1 VKRLRLLLD
10 QMLDEE
16 VAQALR
22 DLGHDVVRVSEVG
35 LACADDEAILGR
47 AVSEGRVL
55 LTLDEHFG
63 DWTVLPL
70 SRHFGVV
77 RVKADPATSRNVL
90 ALMLPFLER
99 AADSDLRNHLVI
111 LRPRG
116 ARWVR
121 TAAPS
126 HPTQTHVGQ
135 APAISGDLDALLRDA
150 PRAVDSFHP
159 YHWKFMKDLERRAQE
174 VVMRQAVEQAV
185 EFLVD
190 VVYLKRPYGFDRD
203 TVRRQLLGHPSEI
216 AAALRALC
224 DVDRLDYDAMEVLA
238 CVPRFGVRGGRAF
251 NSAVFRLVKP
261 QSFGIIDWRNVAVL
275 AGATG
280 FEGLV
285 SPPVEF
291 SQFSRDDILALRGH
305 LPFTMDVYRAY
316 NDVLRALAQR
326 YERTAAEIDLVL
338 WTYSIQRQ
346 PFGRLA
352 PRLFSSLFVLTPQD
366 RESLRRDHRPVAERM
381 VERYLT
387 SLKETGWLTPDHL
400 IRELSSL
407 FLFIRDECKA
417 FGRGKQE
424 GLRSHVNRIV
434 AVLDEAIGSGSP
446 KQLLSLWTRWQ
457 NMVDTLSRSYR
468 GISLPGSMVLEGY
481 MVLED
486 FIPVK
491 RYVESVYDAATLE
504 PKHACE

>member
-1 VKRLRLLLD
+1 MKGLRLLVD

-22 DLGHDVVRVSEVG
+22 DRGHDVVRVSDVG
-35 LACADDEAILGR
+35 LACADDETILARAIR
-47 AVSEGRVL
+47 EARVL

-70 SRHFGVV
+70 SHHFGVV
-77 RVKADPATSRNVL
+77 RVKANPATSRNVL
-90 ALMLPFLER
+90 ALVLPFLER
-99 AADSDLRNHLVI
+99 AADRDLRNHLVI

-121 TAAPS
+121 TATTS
-126 HPTQTHVGQ
+126 HPTHTHLGQ
-135 APAISGDLDALLRDA
+135 VPVISGDLEALLRDA
-150 PRAVDSFHP
+150 PRAVDSYHP
-159 YHWKFMKDLERRAQE
+159 HHWEFMKDLERRARE

-190 VVYLKRPYGFDRD
+190 VVYLKQPHGFDRD
-203 TVRRQLLGHPSEI
+203 AVRRQLLGHPSEI
-216 AAALRALC
+216 TAALRALRE
-224 DVDRLDYDAMEVLA
+224 VDRLKYDAMEVLA
-238 CVPRFGVRGGRAF
+238 RVPRFGLRGGRAF

-275 AGATG
+275 AGAPG

-305 LPFTMDVYRAY
+305 LPFTMDVYRPY

-346 PFGRLA
+346 PFGPPGTPA
-352 PRLFSSLFVLTPQD
+352 FSSQFALTTDD
-366 RESLRRDHRPVAERM
+366 RELLRRDHGPVAERM
-381 VERYLT
+381 VETYLT
-387 SLKETGWLTPDHL
+387 RLKETGHLTRDHL
-400 IRELSSL
+400 IAELSSL
-407 FLFIRDECKA
+407 FGFIRDECEA
-417 FGRGKQE
+417 FGSRKRGK
-424 GLRSHVNRIV
+424 LRDRVQLIV
-434 AVLDEAIGSGSP
+434 ATVGEAIASRSP
-446 KQLLSLWTRWQ
+446 ERLLSLWTRWQ
-457 NMVDTLSRSYR
+457 DRVDPSSPNWV
-468 GISLPGSMVLEGY
+468 GINLPTDMVLEGY

-504 PKHACE
+504 PKYACD